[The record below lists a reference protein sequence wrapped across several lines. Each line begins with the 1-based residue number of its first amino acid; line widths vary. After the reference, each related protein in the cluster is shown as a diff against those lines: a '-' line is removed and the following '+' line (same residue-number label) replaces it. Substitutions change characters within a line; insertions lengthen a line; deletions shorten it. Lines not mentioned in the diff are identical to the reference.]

1 MIYTE
6 YPISGDIRLPQMMME
21 WIFMLA
27 CIEIAIIFFIRY
39 IRQDK
44 ELRNL
49 QDLGYC
55 ILLLGFGV
63 MVLSFIAGDYFAIDY
78 SIRLTFLI
86 IGYSSTM
93 ISALLFTYFME
104 RYKKY
109 LFKQYFFTFCFLMV
123 AITFTIRLFIDPETS
138 RTLSVLPWPFFLVF
152 FIIFLVDFSKRMQNK
167 EKVVYG
173 LLKFIPGFLLLII
186 GFVLTTDTFEKIFGV
201 NLRIFGV
208 IFELIS
214 IILLSAFFTTL
225 PPFSEFE
232 WEENIEHIF
241 VMDIGGRCLFDKAFN
256 EETEIMEDSL
266 VTGAISSVNILL
278 EELTSD
284 KGIVVINKK
293 GKTIIIFPGEFVHVI
308 LFCKEELNYV
318 KVLLKNFVEKFE
330 AVYHN
335 VLIDWSGNVDI
346 FESTKTIVAEIFH
359 QED

>member
-1 MIYTE
+1 
-6 YPISGDIRLPQMMME
+6 MME
-21 WIFMLA
+21 WIFMFA
-27 CIEIAIIFFIRY
+27 CIEFAIIFFVRY

-63 MVLSFIAGDYFAIDY
+63 MVLSFITADYFAIDY
-78 SIRLTFLI
+78 STRLFFLI
-86 IGYSSTM
+86 IGYYSTM

-109 LFKQYFFTFCFLMV
+109 LIKQYFFTFCFLMV
-123 AITFTIRLFIDPETS
+123 AITFTIGLFIDPETS

-167 EKVVYG
+167 EKVIVG
-173 LLKFIPGFLLLII
+173 LFKFIPGFALLIL
-186 GFVLTTDTFEKIFGV
+186 GFSLTTDTFEKILGV

-208 IFELIS
+208 SFELVA

-232 WEENIEHIF
+232 WEEKIEHVF
-241 VMDIGGRCLFDKAFN
+241 VMDMGGRCLFDKVFN
-256 EETEIMEDSL
+256 EETEIMDDAL
-266 VTGAISSVNILL
+266 VTGAITSVNLLL
-278 EELTSD
+278 EEITSD

-293 GKTIIIFPGEFVHVI
+293 GKTVIIF
-308 LFCKEELNYV
+308 
-318 KVLLKNFVEKFE
+318 
-330 AVYHN
+330 
-335 VLIDWSGNVDI
+335 
-346 FESTKTIVAEIFH
+346 T
-359 QED
+359 